1 MLQLKLEGLT
11 GQSQLIP
18 ISVFSCLYPPEDSDN
33 WLQLERKSAIV
44 FDARLEDSGD
54 VVQSLGV
61 SQTAG

>member
-1 MLQLKLEGLT
+1 MPLLKLEGPA
-11 GQSQLIP
+11 GQSQFIP
-18 ISVFSCLYPPEDSDN
+18 MSIFSWLHPPEDSDN

-44 FDARLEDSGD
+44 FDTRLDSGD